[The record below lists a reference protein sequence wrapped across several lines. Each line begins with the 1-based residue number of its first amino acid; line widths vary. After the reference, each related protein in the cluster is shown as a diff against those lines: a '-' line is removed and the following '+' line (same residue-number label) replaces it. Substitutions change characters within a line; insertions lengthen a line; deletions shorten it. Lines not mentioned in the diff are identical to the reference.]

1 MKSSSPPVDSPQV
14 LRANALSFPSVL
26 MQSITHIAPAVGLV
40 FVLQFITTMAGI
52 AAPLAFALAFFSV
65 LAIAVCMVQLA
76 LHLPSAGGYYT
87 YVSRALNPKAG
98 FLAAWMFFLYEPPT
112 AAVNLAFLSYMLHN
126 IVKMEAGISCPW
138 YVLFLA
144 AVLLIT
150 VLIYRGIEI
159 SAIFVI
165 WLTAIEILIVGCLA
179 ISGFL
184 HPGDGRIH
192 LGDFASLHSFKQKGF
207 YLAVAFSILIFTG
220 FESVA
225 PLAEETRNPRRTL
238 PRAVLLSTTL
248 MGLFFVVCAMALL
261 TGWGNSHIAS
271 FASSTEPPVIL
282 LAKRLWGPAWVL
294 VLIAVTNS
302 ILAVAI
308 AGNNAATRVFFAMGR
323 ARSLPAVL
331 DYVHPR
337 FQTPRNAILLQTFL
351 TLAIGL
357 GIGLWIGPD
366 QEYYVIAVAM
376 TLGLM
381 FIYCA
386 GNIGVFFYYRRERPA
401 EFRFLLHFLLPLLST
416 ISLLWVA
423 YKSAVPLP
431 EPPVRYA
438 PIVAAVWLFCGVV
451 IMLTA
456 RRAGGAPLLPL
467 DAVSTVHACVAAS
480 AVLGAPATGEPI
492 G

>member
-1 MKSSSPPVDSPQV
+1 MKLSSPQADHAQV
-14 LRANALSFPSVL
+14 LRADALSFPSVL

-52 AAPLAFALAFFSV
+52 AAPLAFAVAFFIV

-87 YVSRALNPKAG
+87 YISRALNPKAG
-98 FLAAWMFFLYEPPT
+98 FLAAWMFFLYEPLT

-126 IVKMEAGISCPW
+126 IVKMEAGINCPW
-138 YVLFLA
+138 YLFFLF

-159 SAIFVI
+159 SAIFVM
-165 WLTAIEILIVGCLA
+165 WLTAIEILIVAALA
-179 ISGFL
+179 VASFM

-192 LGDFASLHSFKQKGF
+192 LGDFISLHSFRQKGF
-207 YLAVAFSILIFTG
+207 FVAVVFSILIFTG

-225 PLAEETRNPRRTL
+225 PLAEETRDPRRTL
-238 PRAVLLSTTL
+238 PRAVLLSTSLT
-248 MGLFFVVCAMALL
+248 GIFFVICAMALL
-261 TGWGNSHIAS
+261 TGWGNSHINS
-271 FASSTEPPVIL
+271 FANSTEAPVIL
-282 LAKRLWGPAWVL
+282 LAKRLWGRAWVL

-331 DYVHPR
+331 AYVHPR

-357 GIGLWIGPD
+357 GVGFWIGPD
-366 QEYYVIAVAM
+366 QEYYVLGVAM

-386 GNIGVFFYYRRERPA
+386 GNIAVFFYYRRERPA
-401 EFRFLLHFLLPLLST
+401 EFSVLLHFLLPVCST
-416 ISLLWVA
+416 ISLVWVA
-423 YKSAVPLP
+423 YKSAIPLP

-438 PIVAAVWLFCGVV
+438 PILAAFWLLAGVV
-451 IMLTA
+451 VMLTVRGA
-456 RRAGGAPLLPL
+456 AGAPLLPL
-467 DAVSTVHACVAAS
+467 DS
-480 AVLGAPATGEPI
+480 AHLVPPKAPAAVALEGQVQE

>member
-1 MKSSSPPVDSPQV
+1 MKISPLQTANPQT

-26 MQSITHIAPAVGLV
+26 MQSITHIAPAVGLI
-40 FVLQFITTMAGI
+40 FVLQYITTMAGL
-52 AAPLAFALAFFSV
+52 AAPLAYALAFLLVFPT
-65 LAIAVCMVQLA
+65 AVCMVQLA

-87 YVSRALNPKAG
+87 YLSQSLSPRAG
-98 FLAAWMFFLYEPPT
+98 FLAAWMFFLYEPPG

-126 IVKMEAGISCPW
+126 IVLMEAGINCPW

-144 AVLLIT
+144 AVLLVT

-159 SAIFVI
+159 SATVVM
-165 WLTAIEILIVGCLA
+165 WLTTVEILIITCLSIA
-179 ISGFL
+179 SFM
-184 HPGDGRIH
+184 HPGDGRIQ
-192 LGDFASLHSFKQKGF
+192 LQDFGSWHSFGQKGF
-207 YLAVAFSILIFTG
+207 YVAVVFSISVFTG

-225 PLAEETRNPRRTL
+225 PLAEETRDPRRTL
-238 PRAVLLSTTL
+238 PRAVLFSTSL
-248 MGLFFVVCAMALL
+248 LGVFMVVCAMALL
-261 TGWGNSHIAS
+261 TGWGNSHIAG
-271 FASSTEPPVIL
+271 FASSTEAPVIL
-282 LAKRLWGPAWVL
+282 LAKRLWGTAWLL
-294 VLIAVTNS
+294 VLLAVTNS
-302 ILAVAI
+302 ILGVAI
-308 AGNNAATRVFFAMGR
+308 ASANAATRVFFAMGR
-323 ARSLPAVL
+323 ARALPAAL

-357 GIGLWIGPD
+357 SVGFWIGPD
-366 QEYYVIAVAM
+366 QEYYVIGVAM

-386 GNIGVFFYYRRERPA
+386 GNVGVYVYYRRARPA

-438 PIVAAVWLFCGVV
+438 PILAAIWLLGGMVL
-451 IMLTA
+451 MLTV
-456 RRAGGAPLLPL
+456 RRAAGTPLLPL
-467 DAVSTVHACVAAS
+467 EDPVALEGNA
-480 AVLGAPATGEPI
+480 LKG
-492 G
+492 

>member
-1 MKSSSPPVDSPQV
+1 MKPSPPETAR

-52 AAPLAFALAFFSV
+52 AAPMAFAVAFFIV

-126 IVKMEAGISCPW
+126 IVKLEAGLECPW
-138 YVLFLA
+138 YVFFLA
-144 AVLLIT
+144 AVCLIT

-159 SAIFVI
+159 SATFVM
-165 WLTAIEILIVGCLA
+165 WLTAIEILIVACLA
-179 ISGFL
+179 VSSFL
-184 HPGDGRIH
+184 HPGDGHTH
-192 LGDFASLHSFKQKGF
+192 LQDFASLHSFGQKGF
-207 YLAVAFSILIFTG
+207 FLAVVFSILIFTG

-225 PLAEETRNPRRTL
+225 PLAEETRDPKRTL
-238 PRAVLLSTTL
+238 PLAVLLSTSL
-248 MGLFFVVCAMALL
+248 MGLFFVVCATAILS
-261 TGWGNSHIAS
+261 GWGNRQIAS
-271 FASSTEPPVIL
+271 FASSPEAPVIL
-282 LAKRLWGPAWVL
+282 LAKRLWGTAWVL

-302 ILAVAI
+302 IIAVAI

-357 GIGLWIGPD
+357 GVGLWIGPD
-366 QEYYVIAVAM
+366 QEYYMLGTAM

-381 FIYCA
+381 FIYGA
-386 GNIGVFFYYRRERPA
+386 GNVGVFFYYRRERPA
-401 EFRFLLHFLLPLLST
+401 EFHFLLHFLLPLLST

-438 PIVAAVWLFCGVV
+438 PILAAVWLLAGTVV
-451 IMLTA
+451 MLTVPGA
-456 RRAGGAPLLPL
+456 AGTPLLGEATPVAQRLEPL
-467 DAVSTVHACVAAS
+467 QE
-480 AVLGAPATGEPI
+480 G
-492 G
+492 

>member
-1 MKSSSPPVDSPQV
+1 MKTAFPQTGSAPV
-14 LRANALSFPSVL
+14 LRADALSFPSVL

-52 AAPLAFALAFFSV
+52 TAPLAFALAFLIV
-65 LAIAVCMVQLA
+65 LATAVCMVQLA

-87 YVSRALNPKAG
+87 YLSRSLNPKAG

-112 AAVNLAFLSYMLHN
+112 AAVNLAFLSFMLHN
-126 IVKMEAGISCPW
+126 IVKIEAGISCPW
-138 YVLFLA
+138 YWFFLA
-144 AVLLIT
+144 SVLLIT

-159 SAIFVI
+159 SATVVM

-179 ISGFL
+179 ITSFM

-192 LGDFASLHSFKQKGF
+192 LQDFASLHSFRQKGF
-207 YLAVAFSILIFTG
+207 YLAIVFSILVFTG

-225 PLAEETRNPRRTL
+225 PLAEETREPRRTL
-238 PRAVLLSTTL
+238 PRAILLSTSL
-248 MGLFFVVCAMALL
+248 AGVFFVICAMALL
-261 TGWGNSHIAS
+261 TGWGNSHVS
-271 FASSTEPPVIL
+271 GFAQSTEAPVIL
-282 LAKRLWGPAWVL
+282 LAKRLWGAAWVL
-294 VLIAVTNS
+294 VLLAVTNS

-308 AGNNAATRVFFAMGR
+308 AGTNAATRVFFAMGR
-323 ARSLPAVL
+323 ARSLPAAL

-357 GIGLWIGPD
+357 GVGFWIGPD
-366 QEYYVIAVAM
+366 QEYYLIGVAM

-386 GNIGVFFYYRRERPA
+386 GNIGVYFYYRRERPA
-401 EFRFLLHFLLPLLST
+401 EFSFLLHFLLPVLST
-416 ISLLWVA
+416 ISLGWVA

-438 PIVAAVWLFCGVV
+438 PILAAVWLLGGIIV
-451 IMLTA
+451 MLTV
-456 RRAGGAPLLPL
+456 RRAAGTPLLPL
-467 DAVSTVHACVAAS
+467 DAVNLLHPKISVG
-480 AVLGAPATGEPI
+480 LEGEALE

>member
-1 MKSSSPPVDSPQV
+1 MKSSSPPAESPQV

-26 MQSITHIAPAVGLV
+26 MQSITHIAPAG
-40 FVLQFITTMAGI
+40 
-52 AAPLAFALAFFSV
+52 
-65 LAIAVCMVQLA
+65 
-76 LHLPSAGGYYT
+76 
-87 YVSRALNPKAG
+87 
-98 FLAAWMFFLYEPPT
+98 
-112 AAVNLAFLSYMLHN
+112 
-126 IVKMEAGISCPW
+126 
-138 YVLFLA
+138 
-144 AVLLIT
+144 
-150 VLIYRGIEI
+150 
-159 SAIFVI
+159 
-165 WLTAIEILIVGCLA
+165 
-179 ISGFL
+179 
-184 HPGDGRIH
+184 
-192 LGDFASLHSFKQKGF
+192 
-207 YLAVAFSILIFTG
+207 
-220 FESVA
+220 
-225 PLAEETRNPRRTL
+225 RTL

-271 FASSTEPPVIL
+271 FASSTERPVIV

-294 VLIAVTNS
+294 VLIAVTHS

-331 DYVHPR
+331 DYLHPR
-337 FQTPRNAILLQTFL
+337 FQTPRDAILLQTFL

-366 QEYYVIAVAM
+366 QEYHVIAVTM

-386 GNIGVFFYYRRERPA
+386 GNIGVFFYYRRDRPA

-423 YKSAVPLP
+423 RKSAVPLP
-431 EPPVRYA
+431 EPPVRVTA
-438 PIVAAVWLFCGVV
+438 PIAAAVWMFCGVV

-467 DAVSTVHACVAAS
+467 DAVSTVHAGVAVS
-480 AVLGAPATGEPI
+480 GVLGAPATGEPI

>member
-1 MKSSSPPVDSPQV
+1 
-14 LRANALSFPSVL
+14 
-26 MQSITHIAPAVGLV
+26 
-40 FVLQFITTMAGI
+40 MAGI

-65 LAIAVCMVQLA
+65 LAIAICMVQLA

-126 IVKMEAGISCPW
+126 IVKLEAGINCPW

-150 VLIYRGIEI
+150 LLIYRGIEI

-165 WLTAIEILIVGCLA
+165 WLTAIEILIVGGLA

-192 LGDFASLHSFKQKGF
+192 LEDFGSLHSFHQKGF

-238 PRAVLLSTTL
+238 PRAVLLSTSL

-438 PIVAAVWLFCGVV
+438 PIVAGVWLFCGVV
-451 IMLTA
+451 IMFTA
-456 RRAGGAPLLPL
+456 RRVGGTPLLPL
-467 DAVSTVHACVAAS
+467 DTVSTVPPGVAAPV
-480 AVLGAPATGEPI
+480 VLRTAATGEPL

>member
-1 MKSSSPPVDSPQV
+1 VNKTPSTPNEGSKV

-52 AAPLAFALAFFSV
+52 AAPLAFAIAFFIV
-65 LAIAVCMVQLA
+65 LGTAVCMVQLA

-87 YVSRALNPKAG
+87 YLTRALNPKAG

-112 AAVNLAFLSYMLHN
+112 PAVNLAFLSYMLHN
-126 IVKMEAGISCPW
+126 VFLLEAGLNIPW
-138 YVLFLA
+138 YVFFLTS
-144 AVLLIT
+144 VLLVT

-159 SAIFVI
+159 SATAVM
-165 WLTAIEILIVGCLA
+165 WLTGVEIVIVGCLA
-179 ISGFL
+179 IAGFL
-184 HPGDGRIH
+184 HPGDGHIH
-192 LGDFASLHSFKQKGF
+192 LLDFVSPASLTHKGF
-207 YLAVAFSILIFTG
+207 FLAVVFSILIFTG

-225 PLAEETRNPRRTL
+225 PLAEETRDPKRTL
-238 PRAVLLSTTL
+238 PRAVLLSTGL
-248 MGLFFVVCAMALL
+248 MGLLFVVGAMALL
-261 TGWGNSHIAS
+261 TGWGNSHIS
-271 FASSTEPPVIL
+271 TFASSTEPPVLL
-282 LAKRLWGPAWVL
+282 LAKRLWGTWWVL

-357 GIGLWIGPD
+357 GVGFWIGPD

-386 GNIGVFFYYRRERPA
+386 GNIGVFFYFRRERRS
-401 EFRFLLHFLLPLLST
+401 EFSFFLHFLLPLLST
-416 ISLLWVA
+416 ISLLWVT
-423 YKSAVPLP
+423 YKSVVPLP

-438 PIVAAVWLFCGVV
+438 PMLAAVWLLAGIVV
-451 IMLTA
+451 MFSM
-456 RRAGGAPLLPL
+456 R
-467 DAVSTVHACVAAS
+467 
-480 AVLGAPATGEPI
+480 GEPGALVPHDEQGPAI
-492 G
+492 IEDYVPEG

>member
-1 MKSSSPPVDSPQV
+1 MQTKQV

-52 AAPLAFALAFFSV
+52 AAPLAFAVAFFIV

-112 AAVNLAFLSYMLHN
+112 AAVNLAFLSFMLHN
-126 IVKMEAGISCPW
+126 IIKIEGGIDCPW
-138 YVLFLA
+138 YVYFVA
-144 AVLLIT
+144 ALCLIT

-159 SAIFVI
+159 SATFVM
-165 WLTAIEILIVGCLA
+165 WLTAIEILIVACLA
-179 ISGFL
+179 GSSFL
-184 HPGDGRIH
+184 HPGDGHVH
-192 LGDFASLHSFKQKGF
+192 LQDFASLHSFGQKGF
-207 YLAVAFSILIFTG
+207 FVAVVFSILIFTG

-225 PLAEETRNPRRTL
+225 PLAEETRDPRRTL
-238 PRAVLLSTTL
+238 PLAVLLSTSL
-248 MGLFFVVCAMALL
+248 MGIFFVVCATAIL
-261 TGWGNSHIAS
+261 TGWGNSHIGA
-271 FASSTEPPVIL
+271 FASSIEPPVIL
-282 LAKRLWGPAWVL
+282 LAKRLWGAAWVL

-302 ILAVAI
+302 IIAVAI

-337 FQTPRNAILLQTFL
+337 FQTPRNAILLQTFI

-357 GIGLWIGPD
+357 GVGLWMGPD
-366 QEYYVIAVAM
+366 QEYYMLGTAM

-381 FIYCA
+381 FIYGA
-386 GNIGVFFYYRRERPA
+386 GNIGVFFYYRRERPK
-401 EFRFLLHFLLPLLST
+401 EFNFFLHLLLPLLST
-416 ISLLWVA
+416 VSLLWVT

-438 PIVAAVWLFCGVV
+438 PIIAAIWLLAG
-451 IMLTA
+451 ITLMLTVP
-456 RRAGGAPLLPL
+456 GASGT
-467 DAVSTVHACVAAS
+467 AF
-480 AVLGAPATGEPI
+480 LGEAPARLEPLQEEL
-492 G
+492 